1 MQWFEDETFWE
12 TFYPHLFSDD
22 RMAAA
27 EGEVDKLLALAG
39 VPAGAALDLCCGPGR
54 HSVALAG
61 RGFAVTAV
69 DRSPFLLSKARE
81 RAAGAAI
88 EFIEA
93 DMREFIRICAFDLAV
108 NLFTSFGY
116 FESPEEDFQ
125 VLQNVRNS
133 LKPGGVFVIDVLGK
147 ECLASKPCRTRWV
160 EAPGEDLFVQHCSV
174 LPGWSRAR
182 LQWLLVRGERSV
194 RYAYEHN
201 VYSGQELYAL
211 LRSAG
216 FDEVQLFGSLEGTPY
231 DSAATRLVARAL
243 VV

>member
-1 MQWFEDETFWE
+1 
-12 TFYPHLFSDD
+12 
-22 RMAAA
+22 
-27 EGEVDKLLALAG
+27 
-39 VPAGAALDLCCGPGR
+39 
-54 HSVALAG
+54 
-61 RGFAVTAV
+61 
-69 DRSPFLLSKARE
+69 LSKARE